1 MQKILTKFRGQA
13 EALPQL
19 PKFKIVIISFF
30 GAFLAG
36 AILGFLA
43 FSLEYSIIMGS
54 FGASVFLVMA
64 APDSP
69 FAQPRN
75 VIFGHFLASLIGL
88 AFLYLVGNSWWSMA
102 LALAITTS
110 VMLAL
115 RVAHPPACSN
125 PITIFIITPE
135 WGFLLAPT
143 LLGAFLITV
152 IALIYNNLASERVY
166 PKYW

>member
-1 MQKILTKFRGQA
+1 MKK
-13 EALPQL
+13 
-19 PKFKIVIISFF
+19 IISITILSMLATQAASITINQFEQVLTHEEQEF
-30 GAFLAG
+30 YLAG
-36 AILGFLA
+36 LA
-43 FSLEYSIIMGS
+43 DGIVMGN
-54 FGASVFLVMA
+54 AVNA
-64 APDSP
+64 A
-69 FAQPRN
+69 F
-75 VIFGHFLASLIGL
+75 
-88 AFLYLVGNSWWSMA
+88 GNSWWSMA

-125 PITIFIITPE
+125 PIAIFIITPE